1 MHQQDPLYEAALS
14 MARDLIRIE
23 STNPGALEEG
33 VADHLKRYFAG
44 RLPEWGKLTVSTADG
59 GRPVLMAE
67 LPGRSERTLALICH
81 MDTVPVANGW
91 TMDPFCAE
99 IRDGKLYGLGSA
111 DMKSG
116 LSSACTAFTCVAR
129 KLDSEGRRPEHTI
142 RFLASMDEEADMK
155 GVEEMIRLGWV
166 SPDTLV
172 LDTEPTGGMIQ
183 TAHKGRYWFRYTMHG
198 KAAHASRPEDGADAI
213 AGMAAAITSIR
224 RRILALRPDPF
235 LGPSTVAFGMIQG
248 GIHPYQVPDTCTV
261 SVDVRLV
268 PPYTKD
274 DLVRI
279 LEAGCDAA
287 RKELGR
293 ETLTCTIECT
303 GERPPVPHHEDSELL
318 GLMRDAVRSATGAE
332 PVVGP
337 FPGYTDTA
345 VIAGMLGNCNC
356 MSYGPGKLAQAHRP
370 DEYAAL
376 ADIRRCCHVY
386 RELLGRWAEEETDL
400 CSEI

>member
-142 RFLASMDEEADMK
+142 RFLA
-155 GVEEMIRLGWV
+155 IR
-166 SPDTLV
+166 
-172 LDTEPTGGMIQ
+172 
-183 TAHKGRYWFRYTMHG
+183 WFSTR
-198 KAAHASRPEDGADAI
+198 SRP
-213 AGMAAAITSIR
+213 AA
-224 RRILALRPDPF
+224 
-235 LGPSTVAFGMIQG
+235 
-248 GIHPYQVPDTCTV
+248 
-261 SVDVRLV
+261 
-268 PPYTKD
+268 
-274 DLVRI
+274 
-279 LEAGCDAA
+279 
-287 RKELGR
+287 
-293 ETLTCTIECT
+293 
-303 GERPPVPHHEDSELL
+303 
-318 GLMRDAVRSATGAE
+318 
-332 PVVGP
+332 
-337 FPGYTDTA
+337 
-345 VIAGMLGNCNC
+345 
-356 MSYGPGKLAQAHRP
+356 
-370 DEYAAL
+370 
-376 ADIRRCCHVY
+376 
-386 RELLGRWAEEETDL
+386 
-400 CSEI
+400 